1 MRTFAL
7 GLGLLVLCAAYPTQA
22 AELRV
27 SVRPIV
33 PVRSIAPQPARVVP
47 AAAPK
52 PEPQNSGAQPAAAE
66 PPPPP
71 AVAPAPEPENAEPSW
86 IERFGPF
93 IKSQLDS
100 MFTRSVPP
108 QNCAAGARPPRT
120 AAAASCMQPVVKRR
134 HARGRG
140 AERRFRR
147 PG

>member
-7 GLGLLVLCAAYPTQA
+7 GLGLLVLCAASPAQA

-27 SVRPIV
+27 PVRPIV
-33 PVRSIAPQPARVVP
+33 PVRLISPQPARVVP
-47 AAAPK
+47 AVAPK
-52 PEPQNSGAQPAAAE
+52 PEPQNSGAKPAAAE
-66 PPPPP
+66 PPP

-100 MFTRSVPP
+100 MFTGSVPP
-108 QNCAAGARPPRT
+108 QTCAAGARPPGT
-120 AAAASCMQPVVKRR
+120 AAAATCMRPIVKRR
-134 HARGRG
+134 HARSRG